1 MEEFFHFE
9 NLTPHGGFTT
19 AWLANQPFGEVDP
32 TFYADFMD
40 ELDEEW
46 KIMDYRYTSH
56 TVKCNKDLIFPLLKE
71 AWTEMKDVFGFTDQQ
86 DITLFYY
93 GNNLFGIISSKP
105 LQEYGHLPIY
115 HSHAYLPGHTS
126 HFCVRLTTD
135 INDKPFMNI
144 FCEFEDFIRNS
155 NINYMNVCCA
165 NGAT

>member
-1 MEEFFHFE
+1 
-9 NLTPHGGFTT
+9 
-19 AWLANQPFGEVDP
+19 
-32 TFYADFMD
+32 MD

-105 LQEYGHLPIY
+105 LQEYVHLPIY

-135 INDKPFMNI
+135 INDKPFMVIFFPFLTTSYISSSYSVSLFNSLLDFI
-144 FCEFEDFIRNS
+144 FCRTSFVNLKIS
-155 NINYMNVCCA
+155 SGIQILI
-165 NGAT
+165 T